1 MNLREVQ
8 LPLYDDDILLTVC
21 PLLVKMKTE
30 STMSLVSAIVLLII
44 VIIIYYVLSRLFTA
58 LFRLTGIAK
67 EKASFQ
73 AISLLTNAGYT
84 TEESEL
90 VVSEKTRR
98 HLATA
103 AMLTGYFFSVI
114 IVSLFINL
122 FTTIDFTGTE
132 EQMIPL
138 LVGFGGLAVFFI
150 FLKIP
155 FISRGLDKIM
165 DGITFRVFRKTSKK
179 NYISVLDTYG
189 KDAVV
194 NIYLYRVPE
203 FLEGTCIVDSDLRKK
218 YNVNIL
224 MYTRNGQNHY
234 VSPDTIFSN
243 KDTLIAFGPL
253 SSIREAFL
261 LNGNKEHHDK
271 TDIIE
276 DSEGNVITVMSNF
289 GNQVLADLCLN
300 RVPPMLENKSLL
312 ESKIKDYFS
321 INIIMVSRGNEP
333 LRITK
338 DTILRKGDRVI
349 AFGPYESISTVFG
362 GHQESAQISVTNGE
376 NRN

>member
-1 MNLREVQ
+1 
-8 LPLYDDDILLTVC
+8 
-21 PLLVKMKTE
+21 
-30 STMSLVSAIVLLII
+30 MSLVSAIVLLII

-122 FTTIDFTGTE
+122 FTTIDFTGAE
-132 EQMIPL
+132 EQMLPL

-165 DGITFRVFRKTSKK
+165 DVITFKVFRKASKE

-194 NIYLYRVPE
+194 DISLYKVPD
-203 FLEGTCIVDSDLRKK
+203 FLEGKCLVDSDIRKK

-234 VSPDTIFSN
+234 VKSDTIFSA

-253 SSIREAFL
+253 ASIRDAFL
-261 LNGNKEHHDK
+261 LNPGKEKKKELVIKDDEAN
-271 TDIIE
+271 DI
-276 DSEGNVITVMSNF
+276 SVMSNF
-289 GNQVLADLCLN
+289 GEQVIADLQLN
-300 RVPPMLENKSLL
+300 RVPPMLEGKTLE

-321 INIIMVSRGNEP
+321 INVIMVSRGTDP
-333 LRITK
+333 IKTTK
-338 DTILRKGDRVI
+338 DTVLRKGDRVI

-362 GHQESAQISVTNGE
+362 GHHEQ
-376 NRN
+376 

>member
-1 MNLREVQ
+1 
-8 LPLYDDDILLTVC
+8 
-21 PLLVKMKTE
+21 
-30 STMSLVSAIVLLII
+30 MSLVSAIILLII

-84 TEESEL
+84 TNESEL

-132 EQMIPL
+132 QQMLPL
-138 LVGFGGLAVFFI
+138 LIGFGGLAVFFI

-165 DGITFRVFRKTSKK
+165 DGITFRVFRKTSKE

-194 NIYLYRVPE
+194 NIYLFKVPE
-203 FLEGTCIVDSDLRKK
+203 FLEGKRIVDSELRKK
-218 YNVNIL
+218 FNVNVL
-224 MYTRNGQNHY
+224 MYTRNGRNHY
-234 VSPDTIFSN
+234 VSSDTIFSN

-253 SSIREAFL
+253 SSIKEAFL
-261 LNGNKEHHDK
+261 LNAHGEKK
-271 TDIIE
+271 TNTIKDDEANEI
-276 DSEGNVITVMSNF
+276 SVMSNF
-289 GNQVLADLCLN
+289 GDQVIVDLQLN
-300 RVPPMLENKSLL
+300 RVSPVLKGKTLV
-312 ESKIKDYFS
+312 ESRIKDYFS
-321 INIIMVSRGNEP
+321 INVIMVSRKKGP
-333 LRITK
+333 IKITK
-338 DTILRKGDRVI
+338 DTVLEKGDRVI
-349 AFGPYESISTVFG
+349 VFGPYDSISTVFG
-362 GHQESAQISVTNGE
+362 GHHEMTQQEQ
-376 NRN
+376 

>member
-1 MNLREVQ
+1 
-8 LPLYDDDILLTVC
+8 
-21 PLLVKMKTE
+21 
-30 STMSLVSAIVLLII
+30 MSLVSAIVLLII

-132 EQMIPL
+132 EQMLPL
-138 LVGFGGLAVFFI
+138 LVGFGGLAMFFI

-165 DGITFRVFRKTSKK
+165 DVITFKVFRKASKE

-203 FLEGTCIVDSDLRKK
+203 FLEGKCIVDSDLRKK
-218 YNVNIL
+218 FNVNVL

-234 VSPDTIFSN
+234 VKSDTIFSA

-253 SSIREAFL
+253 ASIRDAFL
-261 LNGNKEHHDK
+261 LNPGKEKKKELVIKDDEAN
-271 TDIIE
+271 DI
-276 DSEGNVITVMSNF
+276 SVMSNF
-289 GNQVLADLCLN
+289 GEQVIADLQLN
-300 RVPPMLENKSLL
+300 RVPPMLEGKTLE

-321 INIIMVSRGNEP
+321 INVIMVSRGTDP
-333 LRITK
+333 IKTTK
-338 DTILRKGDRVI
+338 DTVLRKGDRVI

-362 GHQESAQISVTNGE
+362 GHHEQ
-376 NRN
+376 

>member
-1 MNLREVQ
+1 
-8 LPLYDDDILLTVC
+8 
-21 PLLVKMKTE
+21 
-30 STMSLVSAIVLLII
+30 MSLVSAIILLVTVII
-44 VIIIYYVLSRLFTA
+44 VYYALSKLFTV
-58 LFRLTGIAK
+58 LFRLTGIPK
-67 EKASFQ
+67 EKAGFQ

-84 TEESEL
+84 TTESEL
-90 VVSEKTRR
+90 VVSEKARR
-98 HLATA
+98 HIATA
-103 AMLTGYFFSVI
+103 SMLTGYFFSVI

-122 FTTIDFTGTE
+122 FSTINFKGTG
-132 EQMIPL
+132 EQLVPL
-138 LVGFGGLAVFFI
+138 LVGFGGLVAFFLI
-150 FLKIP
+150 LKIP
-155 FISRGLDKIM
+155 FISKGLDKAM
-165 DGITFRVFRKTSKK
+165 DGITIRVFKKTSKN

-203 FLEGTCIVDSDLRKK
+203 FLEGKCIVDSDLRKK
-218 YNVNIL
+218 FNVNIL

-261 LNGNKEHHDK
+261 LNGNKEKHDNAEV
-271 TDIIE
+271 IE

-312 ESKIKDYFS
+312 ESKVKDYFS
-321 INIIMVSRGNEP
+321 INIIMVSRGTEP
-333 LRITK
+333 LKITK
-338 DTILRKGDRVI
+338 DTVLRKGDRVI
-349 AFGPYESISTVFG
+349 VFGPYESISTVFG
-362 GHQESAQISVTNGE
+362 GHHD
-376 NRN
+376 